1 MVHTLDLLKC
11 MGYSLFRGVEM
22 ELKELYVDQDL
33 LTIYIK
39 SKLKAENI
47 SVSTDVIEKIL
58 ELEMNFLI
66 EKGIAEV

>member
-1 MVHTLDLLKC
+1 
-11 MGYSLFRGVEM
+11 MG
-22 ELKELYVDQDL
+22 LKEPYVDQDL

-66 EKGIAEV
+66 EKGIAEVQ